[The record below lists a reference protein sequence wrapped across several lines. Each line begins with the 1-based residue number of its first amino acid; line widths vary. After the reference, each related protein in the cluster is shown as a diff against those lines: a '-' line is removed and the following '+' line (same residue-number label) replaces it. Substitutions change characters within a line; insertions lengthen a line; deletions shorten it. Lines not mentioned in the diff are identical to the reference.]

1 MTSHVSDIDGSPVK
15 GWCPGA
21 LKPMRSGDGLVV
33 RVRTGPIVSR
43 DLAHALAQ
51 LARTHGNSQ
60 IDLTQRANLQLRGVT
75 DETWPALIAALSDL
89 GVLDEDAGVEAVRNI
104 IVSPLAGLD
113 PSAKFDGLAVWH
125 ALNDRILTDP
135 IFRQLPGKFGF
146 LIDDGGA
153 LPLVDATTDV
163 HFRGTPEGVAVEIG
177 GRIGLAVIAADEIPD
192 VAARLAATF
201 LALKGETRRLAAMA
215 ELVGVEAIRARAGL
229 ADRALPDPDV
239 RPRRGVVGQHSIGE
253 AEVTGVGIPFG
264 RMSADMLDALAES
277 AAEIRLTPWRAV
289 ILTGSVDV
297 SGLDATSF
305 ILSADDPRLAVV
317 ACPGAPE
324 CESAA
329 HAIRGDALT
338 LAPLAAKL
346 AGNGVKLHVSGC
358 VKGCARPEK
367 TAVTLVAR
375 QNGYD
380 LIENGRTS
388 TDPIST
394 GLSLGPIEAYF
405 NARTAGQKRP

>member
-1 MTSHVSDIDGSPVK
+1 MTNHTVDIDGSPVK

-33 RVRTGPIVSR
+33 RVRTGPIVAR
-43 DLAHALAQ
+43 DLARALAD
-51 LARTHGNSQ
+51 LSRSHGNGQ

-75 DETWPALIAALSDL
+75 DESWTPLIAALFDL

-113 PSAKFDGLAVWH
+113 PTAAFDGLAAWH

-146 LIDDGGA
+146 LIDDGGM
-153 LPLVDATTDV
+153 LPLTDAVTDV
-163 HFRGTPEGVAVEIG
+163 HFRGTRESVAVEIG
-177 GRIGLAVIAADEIPD
+177 GRIGLALIAASEIPD

-201 LALKGETRRLAAMA
+201 IALKGETRRLAAMA
-215 ELVGVEAIRARAGL
+215 DVVGVAAIRAHAGL
-229 ADRALPDPDV
+229 SDRTMPEPDERV
-239 RPRRGVVGQHSIGE
+239 RRDVVGRMDLGE
-253 AEVTGVGIPFG
+253 GDVTGIGIPFG
-264 RMSADMLDALAES
+264 RMTADMLEALAEC
-277 AAEIRLTPWRAV
+277 APDLRLTPWRVV
-289 ILTGSVDV
+289 ILTGGVNI
-297 SGLDATSF
+297 SGLGAARF
-305 ILSADDPRLAVV
+305 ILSADDARLAVV

-324 CESAA
+324 CASAA
-329 HAIRGDALT
+329 RVIRDDALG
-338 LAPLAAKL
+338 LAPFAAML
-346 AGNGVKLHVSGC
+346 AGSGVKLHVSGC

-388 TDPIST
+388 ADPIST
-394 GLSLGPIEAYF
+394 GLSLGPIEAYLKTRI
-405 NARTAGQKRP
+405 AGRTTS

>member
-43 DLAHALAQ
+43 DLARALAK
-51 LARTHGNSQ
+51 LSRTHGNGQ

-75 DETWPALIAALSDL
+75 DKSWPELIAVLSDL

-104 IVSPLAGLD
+104 IVSPLARLD
-113 PSAKFDGLAVWH
+113 PSAMFDGLAAWH
-125 ALNDRILTDP
+125 ALNDCILADP
-135 IFRQLPGKFGF
+135 VFRQLPGKFGF

-163 HFRGTPEGVAVEIG
+163 HFRGTPEGVVVEIG
-177 GRIGLAVIAADEIPD
+177 GRIGLAVISADEIPE

-201 LALKGETRRLAAMA
+201 LALKGETRRLTAMA
-215 ELVGVEAIRARAGL
+215 GVIGTEAIRAYAGL
-229 ADRALPDPDV
+229 ADRVLPEPDA
-239 RPRRGVVGQHSIGE
+239 RAPRDVVGPQSTGE
-253 AEVTGVGIPFG
+253 ADVIGVGIPFG
-264 RMSADMLDALAES
+264 RMSADMLDALADS

-289 ILTGSVDV
+289 MLTGDVDV
-297 SGLDATSF
+297 SRLDAARF
-305 ILSADDPRLAVV
+305 ILSPDDPRLAIA

-329 HAIRGDALT
+329 RAIRGDALT

-388 TDPIST
+388 ADPIST
-394 GLSLGPIEAYF
+394 GLALGPIEAYLE
-405 NARTAGQKRP
+405 ARTAGQKRP